1 MFAVVYRFKLKAHQE
16 TIYQQYWHKIA
27 TYFAQK
33 RGAIGSCLHK
43 GNDSLWVAY
52 SRWPDKATRDA
63 AWPGDSAPNE
73 ELPKDIRDTIQK
85 MQAIKEENKD
95 LENYDEI
102 CLDVVEDLLLSRA
115 N

>member
-1 MFAVVYRFKLKAHQE
+1 M
-16 TIYQQYWHKIA
+16 
-27 TYFAQK
+27 
-33 RGAIGSCLHK
+33 GSCLHK

-63 AWPGDSAPNE
+63 AWPGDNASNK

-85 MQAIKEENKD
+85 MQALKEENHD

-102 CLDVVEDLLLSRA
+102 CLEVVEDLLLRHI
-115 N
+115 